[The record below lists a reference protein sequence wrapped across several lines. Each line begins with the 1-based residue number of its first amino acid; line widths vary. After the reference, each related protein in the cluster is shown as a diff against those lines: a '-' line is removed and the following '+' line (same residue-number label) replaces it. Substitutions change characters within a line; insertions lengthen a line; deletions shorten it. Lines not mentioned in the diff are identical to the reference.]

1 MFDAL
6 TLSSRQKIAYLEYTV
21 YILCFVLGYI
31 LKLSIAQYFFIGFTI
46 FGLGTYSILML
57 LKGVDALIEIRMA
70 ITQASVPVGVDIVAY
85 TVLVVGLTW
94 VGQGLLALGW
104 LLIAF
109 VDLRA
114 TFKIKE
120 LNEQKN

>member
-31 LKLSIAQYFFIGFTI
+31 LKLSISQYFFIGLTI